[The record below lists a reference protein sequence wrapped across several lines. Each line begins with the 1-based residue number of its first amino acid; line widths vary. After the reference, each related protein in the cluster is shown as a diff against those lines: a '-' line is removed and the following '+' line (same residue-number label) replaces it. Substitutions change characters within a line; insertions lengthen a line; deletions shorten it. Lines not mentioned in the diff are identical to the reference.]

1 MQKVYNARDFV
12 NLTAD
17 QIWAMPKEE
26 YVLRFDDGEI
36 STNTAD
42 TILSW
47 YFWWPHRMFPKT
59 PLLVNHHINGER
71 ITASTPLTMSEKTA
85 LHSAY
90 DAYEGQLD
98 MEELGVLIKE
108 QLGYF
113 YNEMTIRTSEYVTGI
128 SATDF
133 IQVLYH
139 PAIKAANDRIQ
150 AMDISDP
157 TTLSIMERV
166 IGETHSVIKTVLLT
180 DPTLNKNRLAEVVRG
195 GLVSIDQVLQC
206 VGPRGYPSDIDS
218 HIFKRPIVHGFA
230 HGLYSIYDYL
240 VESRSA
246 AKALMFTED
255 PLQSTEY
262 FNREMQL
269 INQTLRN
276 LHHND
281 DCGTKRLIPWTV
293 TRDRLKVS
301 EGIWYQCPDDG
312 TLKCVTAK
320 SQHLIGRTVLI
331 RSSMTCEHPDPYG
344 ICGKCYGELRL
355 SIPRGTNVGHASVTE
370 LCAGTSQNVLST
382 KHLDKSANIGRFMV
396 SAVAAPYIA
405 NAENPLE
412 IKLSNA
418 LIGKQVKLIIERESM
433 PNIADINI
441 VRDTRELAITR
452 VSEMAEVIFSCRDE
466 DGADDV
472 MPISVSMNSRLAS
485 FTPEFLQYIKTR
497 GYSQNTDKYLE
508 IELDQWDWNLSVW
521 VLPRKHA
528 NMMDFLSAVKAEIK
542 ATKTTTGREEKTSR
556 DLSDYAS
563 LNQALSDLCDMV
575 QEKFFINLT
584 HLATI
589 LRCTM
594 IRSKKER
601 DYRLPA
607 PGQTPEF
614 GGYRE
619 IMEMR
624 SLAALSAYEQQFRAY
639 YNPLSYIVKDRASH
653 PFDEIVCPK

>member
-1 MQKVYNARDFV
+1 MSAVYNARD
-12 NLTAD
+12 LMALSAD
-17 QIWAMPKEE
+17 QVWALPRQNFR
-26 YVLRFDDGEI
+26 LIFDDGEI
-36 STNTAD
+36 TTNTAD
-42 TILSW
+42 TIISW
-47 YFWWPHRMFPKT
+47 YFWWPHRKWPKT
-59 PLLVNHHINGER
+59 PMLVNHHINGE
-71 ITASTPLTMSEKTA
+71 IVTAGTPLSMMEKTA
-85 LHSAY
+85 LYGAY
-90 DAYEGQLD
+90 DAYHGELD
-98 MEELGVLIKE
+98 MEVIATEIKQ
-108 QLGYF
+108 QLGHF
-113 YNEMTIRTSEYVTGI
+113 YNEMTTRCEQYVTGI
-128 SATDF
+128 SAVDF

-139 PAIKAANDRIQ
+139 PTIKEANDKIQ
-150 AMDISDP
+150 AMDLDDP
-157 TTLSIMERV
+157 VTLSIMERV
-166 IGETHSVIKTVLLT
+166 ISDTHAVIKNVLLH
-180 DPTLNKNRLAEVVRG
+180 DPSLSKNRIAEVVRA

-218 HIFKRPIVHGFA
+218 HIVKRPIVRGFA

-281 DCGTKRLIPWTV
+281 DCGTQRLVPWTI
-293 TRDRLKVS
+293 TRDRLKIT
-301 EGIWYQCPDDG
+301 EGLWYQCPDDNV
-312 TLKCVTAK
+312 LKCVTPK
-320 SQHLIGRTVLI
+320 STHLIGRTVLL
-331 RSSMTCEHPDPYG
+331 RTTLTCEHPDPYG
-344 ICGKCYGELRL
+344 VCGKCYGELRL

-382 KHLDKSANIGRFMV
+382 KHLDKSANIGQFYV
-396 SAVAAPYIA
+396 APIAAPYIQ
-405 NAENPLE
+405 NAKNPLE
-412 IKLSNA
+412 IRLADA
-418 LIGKQVKLIIERESM
+418 LKGKQVKLLIEREAM

-441 VRDTRELAITR
+441 VQDTRELAITR
-452 VSEMAEVIFSCRDE
+452 ISEMAEVIFCVE
-466 DGADDV
+466 DDDGSEDSNA
-472 MPISVSMNSRLAS
+472 ISVSMNSRLAS
-485 FTPEFLQYIKTR
+485 FTPEFLHYIKTR
-497 GYSQNTDKYLE
+497 GYGQVNEKYIE
-508 IELDQWDWNLSVW
+508 ISLDGWDWELSVW

-542 ATKTTTGREEKTSR
+542 ATKTTSGREEKTTR

-575 QEKFFINLT
+575 QDKFSINLT

-639 YNPLSYIVKDRASH
+639 FSPLSYTVKNRAAH
-653 PFDEIVCPK
+653 PFDEIICP